1 MIFYKAKATCLKLFY
16 FSNAWHL
23 FLHLN
28 SKTKFRKKVWEKLQ
42 TNMNKK
48 KMRKKGKKSEDIKK
62 YIEHQQRK
70 SSLYT
75 CHAISHMDVA
85 KRIFSSS
92 KKG

>member
-1 MIFYKAKATCLKLFY
+1 MHGTY
-16 FSNAWHL
+16 FFISIQ
-23 FLHLN
+23 
-28 SKTKFRKKVWEKLQ
+28 KTSLEESL
-42 TNMNKK
+42 
-48 KMRKKGKKSEDIKK
+48 GKTTDKHEKSEDIKK

-75 CHAISHMDVA
+75 CHAIFHMDVA